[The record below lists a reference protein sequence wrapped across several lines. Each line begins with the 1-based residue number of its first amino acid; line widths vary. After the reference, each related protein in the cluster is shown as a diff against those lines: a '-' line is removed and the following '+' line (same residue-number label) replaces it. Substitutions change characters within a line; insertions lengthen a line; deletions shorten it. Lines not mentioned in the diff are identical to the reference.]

1 MTDTPR
7 TDAFYDAMI
16 GNLDTSRQRDFARQL
31 ERELSEA
38 KKLVSDF
45 EREANAGFHRVAECE
60 KQHGQKA
67 VSDVAYVFRLLAEAS
82 KALAKMKGETP

>member
-16 GNLDTSRQRDFARQL
+16 GNLDTSRQL

-45 EREANAGFHRVAECE
+45 EREVNAGFHRVAECE